1 LPDRPRATRIED
13 RREEEVDSLIADD
26 LIDL

>member
-1 LPDRPRATRIED
+1 MDGRYGRC
-13 RREEEVDSLIADD
+13 REEEVDSLIADD